1 MIRGSSTAHT
11 TNTQETAGSGEVL
24 GRTTP
29 TVDAVLLTDLA
40 ICTDTDFYSF
50 RTLRKAVTS
59 VTKTRTTVTSPLT
72 EELHNDLQ

>member
-1 MIRGSSTAHT
+1 M
-11 TNTQETAGSGEVL
+11 E
-24 GRTTP
+24 GRLP
-29 TVDAVLLTDLA
+29 LLDAVLTDLA